1 MSYQQ
6 FSPHPE
12 LAPYIDAYWQV
23 TANGTKPTTQR
34 ILPDG
39 CVDII
44 VNLGAELASG
54 TGDFSMKNEKG
65 YLVGTMTRYK
75 ETIIKAGTHLI
86 GIRFKPAAFTHFY
99 QYASQHEF
107 ANKTIE
113 FEQHL
118 TPPINTSTRDL
129 TGSLDRFFLD
139 RLLPVRESLFPM
151 IRVIYHSRGQI
162 SVAALAQSHYSSVR
176 KLERSFKQHIGVSP
190 KEFINFVRYQFALQH
205 IRKDYAT
212 KSLMDI
218 ALDSGYYDHAHL
230 ANEIKKH
237 SGLVPSEL

>member
-6 FSPHPE
+6 FAPHVE
-12 LAPYIDAYWQV
+12 LAPYIDAYWQM
-23 TANGTKPTTQR
+23 TGDGTISAVNR

-44 VNLGAELASG
+44 VNLGDDFLTD
-54 TGDFSMKNEKG
+54 TGDFTMKNEKA

-75 ETIIKAGTHLI
+75 DTIVKAETHLI

-99 QYASQHEF
+99 HYASQNEF
-107 ANKTIE
+107 ANRTIE
-113 FEQHL
+113 FEKGL
-118 TPPINTSTRDL
+118 TPPINTSIHDL
-129 TGSLDRFFLD
+129 TGSLDRFFGN
-139 RLLPVRESLFPM
+139 RLLPVRESLFP
-151 IRVIYHSRGQI
+151 IITAIYHSRGQI
-162 SVAALAQSHYSSVR
+162 SVTALAQSQYSSVR

-212 KSLMDI
+212 RSLMDI

-237 SGLVPSEL
+237 SGSVPSEL

>member
-6 FSPHPE
+6 FSPHAE

-23 TANGTKPTTQR
+23 TGDGIMSATQR
-34 ILPDG
+34 IMPDG

-44 VNLGAELASG
+44 VNLGADLLED
-54 TGDFSMKNEKG
+54 TGSLTMENEKA

-75 ETIIKAGTHLI
+75 DIILEANTHLV

-99 QYASQHEF
+99 RYASLHEF

-113 FEQHL
+113 FEKHL
-118 TPPINTSTRDL
+118 IPEINASTQDL
-129 TGSLDRFFLD
+129 IGSLNYFFGN
-139 RLLPVRESLFPM
+139 RLLPARESLFPM
-151 IRVIYHSRGQI
+151 IRAIYNSRGQI
-162 SVAALAQSHYSSVR
+162 SVAALAKTHYTSTR

-190 KEFINFVRYQFALQH
+190 KEFINFARYQFALQH

-237 SGLVPSEL
+237 SGLAPSQL

>member
-6 FSPHPE
+6 FTPHAE

-23 TANGTKPTTQR
+23 TGDGTTSATHR

-44 VNLGAELASG
+44 VNLGADLSSD
-54 TGDFSMKNEKG
+54 TGDLFMKNEKG
-65 YLVGTMTRYK
+65 YLIGTMTRYK
-75 ETIIKAGTHLI
+75 DTIIKAGTHLA
-86 GIRFKPAAFTHFY
+86 GIRFKPAAFSHFY

-113 FEQHL
+113 FEKKL
-118 TPPINTSTRDL
+118 TPAIHTYPRDF

-151 IRVIYHSRGQI
+151 IRAIYQSRGQI
-162 SVAALAQSHYSSVR
+162 SVVALAQSDYSSIR

-218 ALDSGYYDHAHL
+218 ALDGGYYDHAHL

-237 SGLVPSEL
+237 SGFVPSEL